1 MRPSF
6 FYFWRGYYFFVFL
19 GIVVLSSI
27 VGGSFLRCEW
37 ARMRRLFIECGSLLG
52 LVGAT
57 GEVAVVCAPSLF
69 F

>member
-1 MRPSF
+1 M
-6 FYFWRGYYFFVFL
+6 FL